1 MSSAAG
7 SRAKTSQSPVAVRV
21 SRAGVRASGLKWL
34 GLLATFDP
42 ISSSW
47 KMSQT
52 CLLESG
58 ELGLAE
64 FLETWPRSGTMRN
77 GIAYQLEPL
86 APLTS
91 AIGSGLWPTPTVLM
105 TGESRSLEQFDA
117 ARARAKIKQK
127 GRTGNGIGEDL
138 AIAVKRRM
146 WPTPLRRDGRTFL
159 GAKRS
164 PNALGSEPLV
174 TQAGGNLNPP
184 WVAWLM
190 GFPVTWLDGARPPLN
205 PSETP
210 SSPKSPS

>member
-1 MSSAAG
+1 L
-7 SRAKTSQSPVAVRV
+7 Q
-21 SRAGVRASGLKWL
+21 
-34 GLLATFDP
+34 
-42 ISSSW
+42 
-47 KMSQT
+47 
-52 CLLESG
+52 ESG
-58 ELGLAE
+58 EVGLAE
-64 FLETWPRSGTMRN
+64 FSETWPRSGIMLN

-91 AIGSGLWPTPTVLM
+91 ATGCGLWPTPTKLM
-105 TGESRSLEQFDA
+105 TGEQRSLEQFDA
-117 ARARAKIKQK
+117 ARARAKIKQR

-146 WPTPLRRDGRTFL
+146 WPTPLKRDGRTFL

-164 PNALGSEPLV
+164 PGALGSEPLV

-190 GFPVTWLDGARPPLN
+190 GFPVTWLDGASPPSK

-210 SSPKSPS
+210 